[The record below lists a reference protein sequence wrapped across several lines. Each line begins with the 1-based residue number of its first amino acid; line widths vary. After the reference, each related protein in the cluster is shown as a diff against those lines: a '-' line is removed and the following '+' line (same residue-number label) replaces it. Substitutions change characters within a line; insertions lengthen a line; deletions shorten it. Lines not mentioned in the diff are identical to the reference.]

1 MSNTQRID
9 KVLSNMGYGTR
20 KEIKKLIRGAHV
32 KVNNEVINDEGK
44 HINIDIDKIFL
55 DGLEI
60 KYAQYEYIML
70 NKPAGYV
77 SATYD
82 PREKTVLELLDIKYR
97 RMELFPVGRLDK
109 DTEGLLLMT
118 NDGKLAHN
126 LLSPKK
132 HVSKVYYAEIDNIV
146 DENDLNAFAKGVTLD
161 DGYETMPAKLKI
173 IESDNI
179 SKIELEIQEGKFH
192 QVKRMFN
199 SRNKNVI
206 YLKRIKMGNLELDK
220 DLKLGEYRKLTEEE
234 LKNIVV
240 GE

>member
-1 MSNTQRID
+1 MAKTQRLD
-9 KVLSNMGYGTR
+9 KTLANMGYGTR
-20 KEIKKLIRGAHV
+20 KEIKKIIMNGRV
-32 KVNNEVINDEGK
+32 KVNNEVIKDESK
-44 HINIDIDKIFL
+44 HINIDIDKIIL
-55 DGLEI
+55 DDIEI
-60 KYAQYEYIML
+60 KYIEYEYIML
-70 NKPAGYV
+70 NKPSGYV

-97 RMELFPVGRLDK
+97 NMELFPVGRLDK
-109 DTEGLLLMT
+109 DTEGLLMMT

-132 HVSKVYYAEIDNIV
+132 HVSKVYYAEIDDVV
-146 DENDLNAFAKGVTLD
+146 DKNDIDAFTQGVTLD

-173 IESDNI
+173 IESGEI

-199 SRNKNVI
+199 SRGKNVT
-206 YLKRIKMGNLELDK
+206 YLKRIKMGNLELDNN
-220 DLKLGEYRKLTEEE
+220 LSLGEYRKLTEEE